1 MVLVRGGWFLSVG
14 FFLIVFGL
22 IIDVI
27 GFGLVIILK

>member
-1 MVLVRGGWFLSVG
+1 MVLVRGVVSVCG